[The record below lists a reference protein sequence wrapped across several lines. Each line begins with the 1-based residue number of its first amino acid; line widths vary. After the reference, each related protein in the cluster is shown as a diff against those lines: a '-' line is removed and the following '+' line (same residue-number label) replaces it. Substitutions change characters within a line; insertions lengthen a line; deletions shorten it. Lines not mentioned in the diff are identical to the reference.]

1 MRIVIQRVKFAEV
14 IVEKRS
20 VARIEKGLFLL
31 LGFSNNDIEIYK
43 SPLWYKIIKKIPE
56 LRIFSDEDGKFNL
69 SLMDVEGEVLVVS
82 QFTLYGDMKKG
93 KRPSFTNAAPYKEA
107 KELYDAFI
115 KDLEKIM
122 PGRVKQGIFG
132 ANMEI
137 KLCNTGPVTLI
148 LDSDYM

>member
-14 IVEKRS
+14 MVEKRS
-20 VARIEKGLFLL
+20 VARIDKGLFLL
-31 LGFSNNDIEIYK
+31 LGFSNNDKEIYN
-43 SPLWYKIIKKIPE
+43 SALWFKIIKKIPE

-69 SLMDVEGEVLVVS
+69 SLMDVDGEILVVS

-93 KRPSFTNAAPYKEA
+93 KRPSFTNSAPYKEA
-107 KELYDAFI
+107 KELYKAFI
-115 KDLEKIM
+115 KDLEKVV

-132 ANMEI
+132 ANMDI
-137 KLCNTGPVTLI
+137 NLCNSGPVTLI

>member
-14 IVEKRS
+14 MVEKRS

-31 LGFSNNDIEIYK
+31 VGFSNKDKEIYK

-56 LRIFSDEDGKFNL
+56 LRIFSDDDGKFNL
-69 SLMDVEGEVLVVS
+69 SLMEVDGEILVVS

-93 KRPSFTNAAPYKEA
+93 KRPSFTNSAPYKEA
-107 KELYDAFI
+107 KELYNAFI
-115 KDLEKIM
+115 KDLEEIM

-132 ANMEI
+132 ANMDI
-137 KLCNTGPVTLI
+137 NLCNSGPVTLI

>member
-14 IVEKRS
+14 MVEKRS
-20 VARIEKGLFLL
+20 VARIDKGLFLL
-31 LGFSNNDIEIYK
+31 LGFSNNDKEIYN
-43 SPLWYKIIKKIPE
+43 SALWFKIIKKIPE

-69 SLMDVEGEVLVVS
+69 SLMDVDGEILVVS

-93 KRPSFTNAAPYKEA
+93 KRPSFTNSAPYKEA
-107 KELYDAFI
+107 KELYKAFI
-115 KDLEKIM
+115 KDLEKLV

-132 ANMEI
+132 ANMDI
-137 KLCNTGPVTLI
+137 NLCNSGPVTLI